1 MRKSIGRKLE
11 GQGANHAWGVM
22 DVLANTDF
30 PDIRTKCAIN
40 SVNGSILLIP
50 REGGLLFRMYV
61 DLGEVPEDDNHEIR
75 KTPVEE
81 VIRRAN
87 QIIHPYTV
95 DVKSV
100 AWSSVYE
107 VGHRLTDHFDDVD
120 TEDRGTRCPRVF
132 IAGDACHTHSA
143 KAGQGMNVSM
153 QDGWNLG
160 WKLGAVLSGRADASL
175 LDTYSEERQVI
186 AKNLIDFDREWSTLM
201 ATPQDKLPDPK
212 YLEEFYVKTAEFPAG
227 FMTEYQPSLITAGTD
242 HQDFAEGYPVGK
254 RFKSARVQRVCDSMV
269 VRQGHE
275 LSLIHISEPTRPY

>member
-1 MRKSIGRKLE
+1 MLREMCFWNPDPTNPQNIVRTGRPADDPHGVSEFPHMIVNQARVMDYFLRSAKRGPGRIQPDYGIEFVGLEIDQDHEHPVAVTVRYAAGPREGEERTVRAKYVFGCDGAASRVRKAIGRKLE

-95 DVKSV
+95 DV
-100 AWSSVYE
+100 
-107 VGHRLTDHFDDVD
+107 
-120 TEDRGTRCPRVF
+120 
-132 IAGDACHTHSA
+132 
-143 KAGQGMNVSM
+143 
-153 QDGWNLG
+153 
-160 WKLGAVLSGRADASL
+160 
-175 LDTYSEERQVI
+175 
-186 AKNLIDFDREWSTLM
+186 
-201 ATPQDKLPDPK
+201 
-212 YLEEFYVKTAEFPAG
+212 
-227 FMTEYQPSLITAGTD
+227 
-242 HQDFAEGYPVGK
+242 
-254 RFKSARVQRVCDSMV
+254 
-269 VRQGHE
+269 
-275 LSLIHISEPTRPY
+275 LSLIHI